1 MACERCSLLRIDP
14 AQRPRL
20 ILIRDS
26 LAARITEAKE
36 HGWLGELEG
45 LQVSLAMV
53 KEKLQALDARTARH
67 PTVTDLGMPTFTRIA
82 GRDDRNLA
90 LAASSFTHAS
100 GQRPPRPETMIIS

>member
-26 LAARITEAKE
+26 LAARITEARQ

-45 LQVSLAMV
+45 IQVSLATV
-53 KEKLQALDARTARH
+53 REKLQALDARTARQAAV
-67 PTVTDLGMPTFTRIA
+67 TAAVTDLGMPTFTRIA
-82 GRDDRNLA
+82 GRA
-90 LAASSFTHAS
+90 PATLAARQGRT
-100 GQRPPRPETMIIS
+100 P

>member
-26 LAARITEAKE
+26 LAARITEARQ

-45 LQVSLAMV
+45 IQVSLATV
-53 KEKLQALDARTARH
+53 REKLQALDARTARQAA
-67 PTVTDLGMPTFTRIA
+67 VTDLGMPTFTRIA
-82 GRDDRNLA
+82 GRA
-90 LAASSFTHAS
+90 PATLAARQGRT
-100 GQRPPRPETMIIS
+100 P